1 MPHTRV
7 RVIGAGLAGCEAAL
21 QLASLGFDVDL
32 YEMRPGTAT
41 PAHQTS
47 RMGELVCSNSFKGLG
62 LQSAH
67 GLMKHELR
75 TLGSFLMQAAE
86 EARVPA
92 GDSLTVDRDRFS
104 EAIEARIRTN
114 PRITVHHEE
123 VTSLQDPRP
132 TLVAAGPLCSQGLA
146 DDLFSRIGSD
156 KLHFFDAIAPVVEA
170 ESVDMEHAFWRNRW
184 DKGEDADF
192 LNCPMNRAT
201 YEEFVKRLQDA
212 DAVEPKPFEPTEL
225 FEGCL
230 PIEEMARRGLETLRF
245 GPMRP
250 VGLGED
256 PETGRKWWAVIQL
269 RAENSQKTLF
279 NMVGFQTRLK
289 WGTQKEIF
297 QLVPGLRHA
306 QFARLGSMHR
316 NTFIESPRILDIH
329 LKLRLEIG
337 GDSLPPIW
345 FAGQITGA
353 EGYTEAVATGLYAAW
368 NMANTLRRGEGV
380 RFPSES
386 CLGALVEHLTA
397 PNPSFQPMNFNFG
410 LLPRPADL
418 PRRTD
423 RKAFL
428 GEQAQRAIREWILSR
443 KSVEISP

>member
-1 MPHTRV
+1 MNRV
-7 RVIGAGLAGCEAAL
+7 RVVGAGLAGCEASL
-21 QLASLGFDVDL
+21 QLASMGFDVDL
-32 YEMRPGTAT
+32 YEMRPGTGT
-41 PAHQTS
+41 PAHQTM

-67 GLMKHELR
+67 GLMKQELR
-75 TLGSFLMQAAE
+75 HLGSFLMQAAE

-104 EAIEARIRTN
+104 EAIEARILN
-114 PRITVHHEE
+114 HPRITIHREE
-123 VTSLQDPRP
+123 VTTLADSRP
-132 TLVAAGPLCSQGLA
+132 TLIAAGPLCSQALA
-146 DDLFSRIGSD
+146 DDIFSRLGAD

-170 ESVDMEHAFWRNRW
+170 ESVDMEHAFWKNRW
-184 DKGEDADF
+184 DKGEEADF
-192 LNCPMNRAT
+192 LNCPLNRAT
-201 YEEFVKRLQDA
+201 YEEFVLRLQDA
-212 DAVEPKPFEPTEL
+212 DRVEPKPFEPREL

-230 PIEEMARRGLETLRF
+230 PVEEMAQRGLDTLRF

-279 NMVGFQTRLK
+279 NLVGFQTRLK

-297 QLVPGLRHA
+297 QLVPGLKNAKFVR
-306 QFARLGSMHR
+306 FGSMHR
-316 NTFIESPRILDIH
+316 NTFIETPRVLDLH
-329 LKLRLEIG
+329 LKLRLEHAG
-337 GDSLPPIW
+337 SGLPPTW

-368 NMANTLRRGEGV
+368 NMANTLRRGKGLD
-380 RFPSES
+380 FPPES
-386 CLGALVEHLTA
+386 CLGALVGHLTA
-397 PNPSFQPMNFNFG
+397 PNASFQPMNFNFG

-418 PRRTD
+418 PRKTD
-423 RKAFL
+423 RKLFL
-428 GEQAQRAIREWILSR
+428 ANQAQSALLEWMRSR
-443 KSVEISP
+443 RTDNS